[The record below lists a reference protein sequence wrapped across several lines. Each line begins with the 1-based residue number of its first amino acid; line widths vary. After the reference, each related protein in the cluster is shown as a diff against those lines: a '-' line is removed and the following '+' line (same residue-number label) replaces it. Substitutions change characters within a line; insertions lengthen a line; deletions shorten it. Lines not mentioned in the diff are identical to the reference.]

1 MATNNEQEYE
11 YWGKLASEDDS
22 VIICDER
29 RFETR
34 DRELI
39 TWVPAFVLTGAE
51 DSDGYRKE
59 QKIQA
64 FAITEGNSTSYY
76 IRKKKPIL

>member
-1 MATNNEQEYE
+1 MATNNTQEYE

-22 VIICDER
+22 VIIADER
-29 RFETR
+29 TFETR

-39 TWVPAFVLTGAE
+39 TWVPAFVLTGDE
-51 DSDGYRKE
+51 DTEGYRKE

-64 FAITEGNSTSYY
+64 FAITDNGNTSYY
-76 IRKKKPIL
+76 IRKKKPI

>member
-1 MATNNEQEYE
+1 MNQEKKQEYE
-11 YWGKLASEDDS
+11 YWGKLSSKDDS
-22 VIICDER
+22 VIIADER
-29 RFETR
+29 KFETN
-34 DRELI
+34 DRQLI

-64 FAITEGNSTSYY
+64 FAITTNGNTSYY
-76 IRKKKPIL
+76 IRKKKTIL